1 MHTLRVL
8 DAIRSVQVLDGRK
21 RATIVVLGGGKQ
33 KVPVVKSSIL
43 KKSPSMKHP
52 MKPAGGNMVGTED
65 DAVRKKVH
73 FDEAHT
79 KETRPKKKRKRR
91 HEEGDDC
98 ERLLKLEGIESV
110 ELAARQEKRKRK
122 HEEDHLLSATSQQKK
137 HKVEREDSEAAAAS
151 VKRKK
156 HVRKKKQVPGSRADV
171 ARHDHSLLSASTGER
186 ECEQWT
192 DLGPKS
198 KKRAAA
204 VDEDAIIPD
213 SLSHE
218 AGATTSQYAEPGFTP
233 SSRKGKKS
241 NVKTQSGVVSVQ
253 KVKFRYRREKRG
265 RDYSPTH
272 ILPGTKIEIGV
283 GHESTW
289 T

>member
-1 MHTLRVL
+1 MHTLQVL
-8 DAIRSVQVLDGRK
+8 GAIQSVQVLDGRK

-33 KVPVVKSSIL
+33 KVPVVKPSIL

-52 MKPAGGNMVGTED
+52 MKPAGGNMIGAGED

-79 KETRPKKKRKRR
+79 KETSPEKKRKRR
-91 HEEGDDC
+91 HEGDDC
-98 ERLLKLEGIESV
+98 ERLSKLEGTESV
-110 ELAARQEKRKRK
+110 EPAARQKKRKRK
-122 HEEDHLLSATSQQKK
+122 HEEDHLLSATSWQKK
-137 HKVEREDSEAAAAS
+137 HKVEREDNEAAAAS
-151 VKRKK
+151 VKQKK
-156 HVRKKKQVPGSRADV
+156 HIRKKKQVPGSRADV
-171 ARHDHSLLSASTGER
+171 VGHDHSLLSASTGER
-186 ECEQWT
+186 KCEHWT
-192 DLGPKS
+192 DLCPKS
-198 KKRAAA
+198 KKRA

-218 AGATTSQYAEPGFTP
+218 AGDTSQYAEPELTP

-253 KVKFRYRREKRG
+253 KVKFHRRREKKG
-265 RDYSPTH
+265 HGYSPTD
-272 ILPGTKIEIGV
+272 ILPGTKVEIGV

>member
-1 MHTLRVL
+1 MHDTLQVL
-8 DAIRSVQVLDGRK
+8 GAIRSVQVLDGRK

-33 KVPVVKSSIL
+33 KVPVVKPSIL

-52 MKPAGGNMVGTED
+52 MKPAGGNMVGAGED

-73 FDEAHT
+73 FDEAYT

-91 HEEGDDC
+91 HEGDDC

-110 ELAARQEKRKRK
+110 EPAARPKKRKRK
-122 HEEDHLLSATSQQKK
+122 HEEDCLLSATSQQKK
-137 HKVEREDSEAAAAS
+137 HTVEREDSEAAAAS

-156 HVRKKKQVPGSRADV
+156 HVKKKKKVPGSRADV
-171 ARHDHSLLSASTGER
+171 VGHYHSLVSASTG

-192 DLGPKS
+192 DLSPKS
-198 KKRAAA
+198 KKRA

-218 AGATTSQYAEPGFTP
+218 AGATSQYVEPGLMP

-253 KVKFRYRREKRG
+253 KVKFRRRIEKRSHG
-265 RDYSPTH
+265 YSPTD
-272 ILPGTKIEIGV
+272 ILPGTKVEIGV

>member
-1 MHTLRVL
+1 MHTLQVL
-8 DAIRSVQVLDGRK
+8 GAIRSVQVLDGRK

-33 KVPVVKSSIL
+33 KVPVVKPSIL
-43 KKSPSMKHP
+43 KKSPSMKYP
-52 MKPAGGNMVGTED
+52 MKPAGGNMVGAGED

-79 KETRPKKKRKRR
+79 EETRPKKKRKRR

-110 ELAARQEKRKRK
+110 EPAARPKKRKRK

-137 HKVEREDSEAAAAS
+137 HKVEREGSEAAAAS

-156 HVRKKKQVPGSRADV
+156 HVKKKKKVPGSRADV
-171 ARHDHSLLSASTGER
+171 VGHDHSLVSASTGER
-186 ECEQWT
+186 KCEQWT

-198 KKRAAA
+198 KKRA

-218 AGATTSQYAEPGFTP
+218 AGATSQYAEPGLTP

-241 NVKTQSGVVSVQ
+241 NVKTRSGVVSVQ
-253 KVKFRYRREKRG
+253 KVKFHHRREKRG
-265 RDYSPTH
+265 HCYSPTD
-272 ILPGTKIEIGV
+272 ILPGTKVEIGV

>member
-1 MHTLRVL
+1 MHTLQVL
-8 DAIRSVQVLDGRK
+8 GAIRSVQVLDGRK

-33 KVPVVKSSIL
+33 KVPVVKPSIL
-43 KKSPSMKHP
+43 KKSPSMKHL
-52 MKPAGGNMVGTED
+52 MKPAGGNMVGAGED

-79 KETRPKKKRKRR
+79 KETRPKKRKRS

-110 ELAARQEKRKRK
+110 EPAARPKKRKRK

-137 HKVEREDSEAAAAS
+137 HKVEREDSEAATAS

-156 HVRKKKQVPGSRADV
+156 HVKKKKKVPGSRADV
-171 ARHDHSLLSASTGER
+171 VGHDSLVSASTGER
-186 ECEQWT
+186 KCEQWT
-192 DLGPKS
+192 DLGPQS
-198 KKRAAA
+198 KKRA

-218 AGATTSQYAEPGFTP
+218 AEATSQYAKPGLTP

-253 KVKFRYRREKRG
+253 KVKFRHRREKRG
-265 RDYSPTH
+265 HGYSPTD
-272 ILPGTKIEIGV
+272 ILPGTKVEIGV

>member
-1 MHTLRVL
+1 MYTLQVL
-8 DAIRSVQVLDGRK
+8 GAIRSVQVLDGRK

-33 KVPVVKSSIL
+33 KVPVVKPSIL

-52 MKPAGGNMVGTED
+52 MKPAGWNMVGAGED

-110 ELAARQEKRKRK
+110 EPAARPKKRKRK

-137 HKVEREDSEAAAAS
+137 HKVEREDREAATAS

-156 HVRKKKQVPGSRADV
+156 HVKKKKKVPGSRADV
-171 ARHDHSLLSASTGER
+171 VGHDNLVSASTGER
-186 ECEQWT
+186 KCEQWS
-192 DLGPKS
+192 DLGPQS
-198 KKRAAA
+198 KKRA

-218 AGATTSQYAEPGFTP
+218 AEATSQYAEPGLTP
-233 SSRKGKKS
+233 SSKKGKKS

-253 KVKFRYRREKRG
+253 KVKFRHRREKRG
-265 RDYSPTH
+265 HGYSPTD
-272 ILPGTKIEIGV
+272 ILRGTKVEIGV
-283 GHESTW
+283 GHKSTW